1 VRVLGVS
8 AEQRPAGPAAEFP
21 TFREQGI
28 GAVYAAFR
36 GFQGPP
42 GLTAAQR
49 AFWDQSFSTIV
60 NDPEWKEI
68 ELKHAWGSGYL
79 DSAGTRKFLDGEY
92 EMLQKM
98 LAELGVIK

>member
-1 VRVLGVS
+1 MKIRSIHDPRSTIHAFL
-8 AEQRPAGPAAEFP
+8 AFMD
-21 TFREQGI
+21 
-28 GAVYAAFR
+28 AVYAAFR
-36 GFQGPP
+36 GFQGPR

-92 EMLQKM
+92 EILQKM